1 MEKAKRCAIFGNTYQ
16 PKKCEAVQKL
26 FDALTAFGI
35 VPLIDRP
42 FFEYLSEEMH
52 IAVPAHQLIT
62 DDSFEA
68 DFAVSMGGDGTFL
81 TTAMR
86 VGDKQIPI
94 LGINTGRLGFLADF
108 SLDDITET
116 LKHLQEDLLRKE
128 KCNVLQVECSEGQM
142 QGYPF
147 ALNEVAVLKRDNS
160 SMISIR
166 VDLGGEYLTT
176 YQADGLIVN
185 TPTGSTGYALS
196 VGGPVMLPESE
207 MHTTAVWWTLPEEC
221 ANLFDKDTL
230 QNGMLGVANLLR
242 IVAPLYL
249 MCSTRDLVVS
259 YQVKCPFT
267 QMPTLILH
275 DSCPGGVGLA
285 EKAFRMRDTLLLH
298 ALQIAQDCTC
308 EHGCPSCV
316 GPVNEVGETGKAAAI
331 RLLQMLLN
339 KEKPA

>member
-42 FFEYLSEEMH
+42 FFEYLKEEMH
-52 IAVPAHQLIT
+52 ANIPEHQLIT

-86 VGDKQIPI
+86 VGEKQIPI

-108 SLDDITET
+108 SLDDIKLT
-116 LKHLQEDLLRKE
+116 LTNLQAGLLRKE
-128 KCNVLQVECSEGQM
+128 CCNVLQVESSEGKM

-166 VDLGGEYLTT
+166 VDLDGEYLTT

-196 VGGPVMLPESE
+196 VGGPVMLPGSQNIGLVPVAP
-207 MHTTAVWWTLPEEC
+207 HGLTVRPLTLPD
-221 ANLFDKDTL
+221 NLEITL
-230 QNGMLGVANLLR
+230 TVESRSHNFLVAVDGRSESCQDSTKLTIR
-242 IVAPLYL
+242 KAP
-249 MCSTRDLVVS
+249 
-259 YQVKCPFT
+259 YQVVVLKRPETTFLH
-267 QMPTLILH
+267 TLRSKLFWGSDARI
-275 DSCPGGVGLA
+275 
-285 EKAFRMRDTLLLH
+285 
-298 ALQIAQDCTC
+298 I
-308 EHGCPSCV
+308 EH
-316 GPVNEVGETGKAAAI
+316 
-331 RLLQMLLN
+331 
-339 KEKPA
+339 

>member
-196 VGGPVMLPESE
+196 VGGPVMLPGSQNLGLVPVAP
-207 MHTTAVWWTLPEEC
+207 HGLTVRPLTLPDDLEI
-221 ANLFDKDTL
+221 TL
-230 QNGMLGVANLLR
+230 TVESRSHNFLVAIDGRSESCQDSTKLVIR
-242 IVAPLYL
+242 KAP
-249 MCSTRDLVVS
+249 
-259 YQVKCPFT
+259 YQVVVLKRPETTFLH
-267 QMPTLILH
+267 TLRSKLLWG
-275 DSCPGGVGLA
+275 S
-285 EKAFRMRDTLLLH
+285 DTRNH
-298 ALQIAQDCTC
+298 
-308 EHGCPSCV
+308 
-316 GPVNEVGETGKAAAI
+316 
-331 RLLQMLLN
+331 
-339 KEKPA
+339 

>member
-116 LKHLQEDLLRKE
+116 LKHLQDDLLRKE

-196 VGGPVMLPESE
+196 VGGPVMLPGSQNLGLVPVAP
-207 MHTTAVWWTLPEEC
+207 HGLTVRPLTLPDDLEI
-221 ANLFDKDTL
+221 TL
-230 QNGMLGVANLLR
+230 TVESRSHNFLVAIDGRSESCQDSTKLVIR
-242 IVAPLYL
+242 KAP
-249 MCSTRDLVVS
+249 
-259 YQVKCPFT
+259 YQVVVLKRPETTFLH
-267 QMPTLILH
+267 TLRSKLLWG
-275 DSCPGGVGLA
+275 S
-285 EKAFRMRDTLLLH
+285 DTRNH
-298 ALQIAQDCTC
+298 
-308 EHGCPSCV
+308 
-316 GPVNEVGETGKAAAI
+316 
-331 RLLQMLLN
+331 
-339 KEKPA
+339 

>member
-26 FDALTAFGI
+26 FDALTAYGI
-35 VPLIDRP
+35 VPLIDCP
-42 FFEYLSEEMH
+42 FFEYLKNVMH
-52 IAVPAHQLIT
+52 ASIPEHQLIT
-62 DDSFEA
+62 DDSFDA

-86 VGDKQIPI
+86 IGEKQIPI

-108 SLDDITET
+108 SLDDIDQT
-116 LKHLQEDLLRKE
+116 LANIQAGLLRKE
-128 KCNVLQVECSEGQM
+128 YCNILQVQSSEGEM

-196 VGGPVMLPESE
+196 VGGPVMLPGSQNIGLVPVAP
-207 MHTTAVWWTLPEEC
+207 HGLTVRPLTLPD
-221 ANLFDKDTL
+221 NLEITL
-230 QNGMLGVANLLR
+230 TVESRSHNFLVAIDGRSESCQDSTKLT
-242 IVAPLYL
+242 ISKAP
-249 MCSTRDLVVS
+249 
-259 YQVKCPFT
+259 YQVIVLKRPETSFLH
-267 QMPTLILH
+267 TLR
-275 DSCPGGVGLA
+275 S
-285 EKAFRMRDTLLLH
+285 KLLWGSDARNL
-298 ALQIAQDCTC
+298 
-308 EHGCPSCV
+308 
-316 GPVNEVGETGKAAAI
+316 
-331 RLLQMLLN
+331 
-339 KEKPA
+339 

>member
-42 FFEYLSEEMH
+42 FSEYLSEEMH

-196 VGGPVMLPESE
+196 VGGPVMLPGSQNLGLVPVAP
-207 MHTTAVWWTLPEEC
+207 HGLTVRPLTLPDDLEITMTVESRSH
-221 ANLFDKDTL
+221 NFL
-230 QNGMLGVANLLR
+230 VAIDGRSESCQDSTKLVIR
-242 IVAPLYL
+242 KAP
-249 MCSTRDLVVS
+249 
-259 YQVKCPFT
+259 YQVVVLKRPETTFLH
-267 QMPTLILH
+267 TLRSKLLWG
-275 DSCPGGVGLA
+275 S
-285 EKAFRMRDTLLLH
+285 DTRNH
-298 ALQIAQDCTC
+298 
-308 EHGCPSCV
+308 
-316 GPVNEVGETGKAAAI
+316 
-331 RLLQMLLN
+331 
-339 KEKPA
+339 

>member
-26 FDALTAFGI
+26 FDALQASGI
-35 VPLIDRP
+35 FPLIDRP
-42 FFEYLSEEMH
+42 FFEYLSEEMQ
-52 IAVPAHQLIT
+52 IPVPEHRLIT
-62 DDSFEA
+62 DDTFQA

-108 SLDDITET
+108 SLDDISQT
-116 LKHLQEDLLRKE
+116 LNNLNAGLLRQE
-128 KCNVLQVECSEGQM
+128 QCNVLQVECSEGQM
-142 QGYPF
+142 DGYPF

-196 VGGPVMLPESE
+196 VGGPVMLPGSRDIGLVPVAP
-207 MHTTAVWWTLPEEC
+207 HGLTVRPLTLPD
-221 ANLFDKDTL
+221 NLDITL
-230 QNGMLGVANLLR
+230 TVESRSHNFLVAIDGR
-242 IVAPLYL
+242 SESCVD
-249 MCSTRDLVVS
+249 STRLTIRKAP
-259 YQVKCPFT
+259 YQVIVLKRPETTFLR
-267 QMPTLILH
+267 TLR
-275 DSCPGGVGLA
+275 S
-285 EKAFRMRDTLLLH
+285 KLLWGSDARTVH
-298 ALQIAQDCTC
+298 
-308 EHGCPSCV
+308 SS
-316 GPVNEVGETGKAAAI
+316 
-331 RLLQMLLN
+331 
-339 KEKPA
+339 

>member
-108 SLDDITET
+108 SLDDISET

-196 VGGPVMLPESE
+196 VGGPVMLPGSQNLGLVPVAP
-207 MHTTAVWWTLPEEC
+207 HGLTVRPLTLPDDLEI
-221 ANLFDKDTL
+221 TL
-230 QNGMLGVANLLR
+230 TVESRSHNFLVAIDGRSESCQDSTKLVIR
-242 IVAPLYL
+242 KAP
-249 MCSTRDLVVS
+249 
-259 YQVKCPFT
+259 YQVVVLKRPETTFLH
-267 QMPTLILH
+267 TLRSKLLWG
-275 DSCPGGVGLA
+275 S
-285 EKAFRMRDTLLLH
+285 DTRNH
-298 ALQIAQDCTC
+298 
-308 EHGCPSCV
+308 
-316 GPVNEVGETGKAAAI
+316 
-331 RLLQMLLN
+331 
-339 KEKPA
+339 

>member
-1 MEKAKRCAIFGNTYQ
+1 MEKAKSCAIFWNTYQ

-42 FFEYLSEEMH
+42 FFEYLSEDMH

-108 SLDDITET
+108 SLDDISET
-116 LKHLQEDLLRKE
+116 LKHLQDDLLRKE

-196 VGGPVMLPESE
+196 VGGPVMLPGSQNLGLVPVAP
-207 MHTTAVWWTLPEEC
+207 HGLTVRPLTLPDDLEI
-221 ANLFDKDTL
+221 TL
-230 QNGMLGVANLLR
+230 TVESRSHNFLVAIDGRSESCQDSTKLVIR
-242 IVAPLYL
+242 KAP
-249 MCSTRDLVVS
+249 
-259 YQVKCPFT
+259 YQVVVLKRPETTFLH
-267 QMPTLILH
+267 TLRSKLLWG
-275 DSCPGGVGLA
+275 S
-285 EKAFRMRDTLLLH
+285 DTRNH
-298 ALQIAQDCTC
+298 
-308 EHGCPSCV
+308 
-316 GPVNEVGETGKAAAI
+316 
-331 RLLQMLLN
+331 
-339 KEKPA
+339 

>member
-26 FDALTAFGI
+26 FDALQASGI
-35 VPLIDRP
+35 FPLIDRP
-42 FFEYLSEEMH
+42 FFEYLSEEMQ
-52 IAVPAHQLIT
+52 ISVPEHQLIT
-62 DDSFEA
+62 GDAFQA

-108 SLDDITET
+108 SLDDISQT
-116 LKHLQEDLLRKE
+116 LNNLNAGLLRQE
-128 KCNVLQVECSEGQM
+128 QCNVLQVECSEGQM
-142 QGYPF
+142 DGYPF

-196 VGGPVMLPESE
+196 VGGPVMLPGSRDIGLVPVAP
-207 MHTTAVWWTLPEEC
+207 HGLTVRPLTLPD
-221 ANLFDKDTL
+221 NLDITL
-230 QNGMLGVANLLR
+230 TVESRSHNFLVAIDGR
-242 IVAPLYL
+242 SESCVD
-249 MCSTRDLVVS
+249 STRLTIRKAP
-259 YQVKCPFT
+259 YQVIVLKRPETTFLR
-267 QMPTLILH
+267 TLR
-275 DSCPGGVGLA
+275 S
-285 EKAFRMRDTLLLH
+285 KLLWGSDARTVH
-298 ALQIAQDCTC
+298 
-308 EHGCPSCV
+308 SS
-316 GPVNEVGETGKAAAI
+316 
-331 RLLQMLLN
+331 
-339 KEKPA
+339 